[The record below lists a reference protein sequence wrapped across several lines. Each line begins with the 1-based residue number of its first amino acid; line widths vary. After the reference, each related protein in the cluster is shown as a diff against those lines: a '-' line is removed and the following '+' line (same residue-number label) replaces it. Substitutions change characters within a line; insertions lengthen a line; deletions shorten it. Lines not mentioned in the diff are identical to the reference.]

1 MNEFTDTIAAHGP
14 AAANT
19 VTRGRG
25 RSIYLPTRIYEA
37 LPAAYVSVGMLF
49 VLGAVYLGV
58 GHGIG
63 YLAVGLTSV
72 FGGLRIHIIRQ
83 KARSSNR
90 QTSSANRQT

>member
-1 MNEFTDTIAAHGP
+1 VNEFTDTIAAYGP
-14 AAANT
+14 AAANSA
-19 VTRGRG
+19 TRGRG

-63 YLAVGLTSV
+63 YLAVGLTSIY
-72 FGGLRIHIIRQ
+72 GGLRIHAIRQ
-83 KARSSNR
+83 RARSSMR
-90 QTSSANRQT
+90 QTSGANR

>member
-1 MNEFTDTIAAHGP
+1 MNEFADTIAAYGS
-14 AAANT
+14 AAPNT
-19 VTRGRG
+19 ALHGRG

-63 YLAVGLTSV
+63 YLTVGLTSI
-72 FGGLRIHIIRQ
+72 FGGLRIHSIRQ
-83 KARSSNR
+83 RARSSNR
-90 QTSSANRQT
+90 QMARADRDN

>member
-1 MNEFTDTIAAHGP
+1 MNEFTDTIAAYGP

-19 VTRGRG
+19 ATRSRG

-49 VLGAVYLGV
+49 VLGVVYLGV

-63 YLAVGLTSV
+63 YLAVGLTSI
-72 FGGLRIHIIRQ
+72 FGGLRIHGIRQ
-83 KARSSNR
+83 RARSSIR
-90 QTSSANRQT
+90 QSASADRDY